1 MGFALRPLLRRFAV
15 SVMLAA
21 AAAFVL
27 QGTLMATSEA
37 ATGSSSSS
45 SSRSSSYHH
54 GHPHRHAPAAGV
66 DEHVDAEHSHI
77 VAHVHTDG
85 TVHSHAV
92 DDDDLDDH
100 IKEHGCAC
108 CWNMAVALGV
118 LPTVVRVEVAAIAGS
133 KLAIEPP
140 AAQRAADPNRLK
152 RPPRPPS
159 IA

>member
-1 MGFALRPLLRRFAV
+1 
-15 SVMLAA
+15 
-21 AAAFVL
+21 
-27 QGTLMATSEA
+27 
-37 ATGSSSSS
+37 
-45 SSRSSSYHH
+45 
-54 GHPHRHAPAAGV
+54 
-66 DEHVDAEHSHI
+66 
-77 VAHVHTDG
+77 
-85 TVHSHAV
+85 V

-108 CWNMAVALGV
+108 CWNRAVALGV

>member
-1 MGFALRPLLRRFAV
+1 MGFAMRMLLWRVAV

-37 ATGSSSSS
+37 ATGSSS
-45 SSRSSSYHH
+45 RYHH
-54 GHPHRHAPAAGV
+54 GHPHSHAPVAGG

>member
-1 MGFALRPLLRRFAV
+1 MGLVLRLLLRRFAATL
-15 SVMLAA
+15 MLAA

-27 QGTLMATSEA
+27 QGTLLATSEA
-37 ATGSSSSS
+37 ATGSSS
-45 SSRSSSYHH
+45 RYHH
-54 GHPHRHAPAAGV
+54 GHPHGHAPAGG
-66 DEHVDAEHSHI
+66 DEHVDSAHSHV

-118 LPTVVRVEVAAIAGS
+118 LPAVIRVEVAAIAGS

-140 AAQRAADPNRLK
+140 AAQHAADPNRLK